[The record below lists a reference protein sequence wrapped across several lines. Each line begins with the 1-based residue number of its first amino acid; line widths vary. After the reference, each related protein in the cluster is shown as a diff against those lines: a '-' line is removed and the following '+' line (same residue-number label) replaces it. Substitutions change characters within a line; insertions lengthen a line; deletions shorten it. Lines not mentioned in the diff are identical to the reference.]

1 MAELGSSRA
10 ALQTSL
16 SASSFGQPE
25 RCRCQGAC
33 CTRCHSRVFPC
44 NVGLCCPCLPS
55 SWRSAKDWLH
65 LVLILGVLS
74 STVFVILQ
82 IVEIALQEHCHTP
95 FCLGQL
101 ISAILLLPSLY
112 DFFKF
117 IGAYDESLQEHKQR
131 AEDEVHGLI
140 ESINQQVAEMQD
152 VAAKLTESATDF
164 AFRSF
169 DSSREGF
176 EKFILDLKLYYSELY
191 EDPLMLQE
199 LRCFMLKWLHVFSQS
214 LLDAETNPL
223 LKGIEEEFKK
233 CETLD
238 ELCEK
243 VTGRLSRL
251 KVSTRLVLAPAESYV
266 LSTAHQRPQLA
277 LEEGLPSASF
287 ATASSASTASA
298 VSGGKCG
305 VSWLRLD
312 CRGRFGRQVLRTR
325 DGNFDREWPLTI
337 AFCCGSITIL
347 SRRHLN
353 HLLYFLLDLVL
364 VLYEVLDLSQA
375 YSIALVCCNWLC
387 VLSTLACFEQ
397 IDEIAQLQRRI
408 CRYRERSDRV
418 QEQHREAKENWAK
431 VQQLHDLWNYRTQPF
446 LSICGKIHRAL
457 DNKDREDA
465 RALELARRR
474 GEPPEV
480 SEERRL
486 EWLRRANQ
494 SLECLDQKL
503 GRVQNWTKEGQAPLS
518 KEWKESIGRQLREA
532 ERQEQVEQLIQVLPI
547 LTSDLRQI
555 EDGSAPGSQ
564 LAPGSPVP
572 RKSSS

>member
-1 MAELGSSRA
+1 
-10 ALQTSL
+10 
-16 SASSFGQPE
+16 
-25 RCRCQGAC
+25 
-33 CTRCHSRVFPC
+33 
-44 NVGLCCPCLPS
+44 
-55 SWRSAKDWLH
+55 
-65 LVLILGVLS
+65 
-74 STVFVILQ
+74 
-82 IVEIALQEHCHTP
+82 
-95 FCLGQL
+95 
-101 ISAILLLPSLY
+101 
-112 DFFKF
+112 
-117 IGAYDESLQEHKQR
+117 
-131 AEDEVHGLI
+131 
-140 ESINQQVAEMQD
+140 
-152 VAAKLTESATDF
+152 
-164 AFRSF
+164 
-169 DSSREGF
+169 
-176 EKFILDLKLYYSELY
+176 
-191 EDPLMLQE
+191 
-199 LRCFMLKWLHVFSQS
+199 
-214 LLDAETNPL
+214 
-223 LKGIEEEFKK
+223 
-233 CETLD
+233 
-238 ELCEK
+238 
-243 VTGRLSRL
+243 
-251 KVSTRLVLAPAESYV
+251 
-266 LSTAHQRPQLA
+266 
-277 LEEGLPSASF
+277 
-287 ATASSASTASA
+287 
-298 VSGGKCG
+298 
-305 VSWLRLD
+305 
-312 CRGRFGRQVLRTR
+312 
-325 DGNFDREWPLTI
+325 LTI